1 MRLCHLPSSKVLSLC
16 LLFYGTRLGKPLNKV
31 IEGAFGFK
39 ACKAVAFC
47 KDLEP
52 EALARALSPR
62 VATAGASSDC
72 RLSAS
77 VQGPSPAVLQQACSE
92 TVTCTA
98 TLVTQARPWSVHPT
112 HSKTPLCSEEG
123 HRLESGSAPAWL
135 GYQRPPDHLAPRDM
149 KALR

>member
-77 VQGPSPAVLQQACSE
+77 VQGPSPAVLQQACSADSDVHGDACD
-92 TVTCTA
+92 TG
-98 TLVTQARPWSVHPT
+98 QA
-112 HSKTPLCSEEG
+112 
-123 HRLESGSAPAWL
+123 LE
-135 GYQRPPDHLAPRDM
+135 RPPHTFQDTTLQ
-149 KALR
+149 